1 MKRLAKPNYD
11 FGDVIDLCIDGIA
24 NTQSIKMRITS
35 NKVNLLLDANLYDS
49 AINQGVIYT
58 YSPLIRFHDKM
69 CIRSTKDDYEKLYTQ
84 YFVPTAKK
92 TRVIYDEILTSAKG
106 DCPFCGGI
114 GDPTNLDHFLPK
126 AEYPQF
132 SIYPSN
138 LVPSCRDCNMGAK
151 KVGYAKSAEEQTIH
165 PYLDKQIFFEE
176 QWITADYI
184 ADSNLDQP
192 GEFRYYVN
200 APSNWTDI
208 DKARVEKYFD
218 DFKLASRYAKQATSS
233 LKSKLRS
240 IKRELDRGSSIQE
253 IIDDV
258 IQPDID
264 GAPFV
269 NYWEVGMCDALIN
282 YLHSE
287 QRKIKNI
294 SLDFCV

>member
-1 MKRLAKPNYD
+1 MNKLTKPNHNYSD
-11 FGDVIDLCIDGIA
+11 LIDLCIEGIA
-24 NTQSIKMRITS
+24 DTQAIKSRIIA
-35 NKVNLLLDANLYDS
+35 NKKNLLLDASVYDTKMNL
-49 AINQGVIYT
+49 GEIYT
-58 YSPLIRFHDKM
+58 YTPLIRFHDAM
-69 CIRSTKDDYEKLYTQ
+69 CIKSTKDDYEKLYTQ
-84 YFVPTAKK
+84 YFVPKAKK
-92 TRVIYDEILTSAKG
+92 TRKIYDAILTSAKG
-106 DCPFCGGI
+106 KCPFCGGI

-138 LVPSCRDCNMGAK
+138 LVPSCRDCNMGEK

-176 QWITADYI
+176 QWITSNYI

-200 APSNWTDI
+200 APINWTNI
-208 DKARVEKYFD
+208 DKARVEKYFK

-240 IKRELDRGSSIQE
+240 IKRELDRGISIQE

-258 IQPDID
+258 IKPDID
-264 GAPFV
+264 GAPFI
-269 NYWEVGMCDALIN
+269 NYWEVGMCDGLIK
-282 YLHSE
+282 YL
-287 QRKIKNI
+287 Q
-294 SLDFCV
+294 SL